1 MRHVF
6 EDEINLNLR
15 EDNTLE
21 IYAGNQLA
29 AEISDGRLDMDFV
42 KEVLEDLDYRVDE
55 KSLAMR
61 EIQDGEQIYSYS
73 KASKSIC
80 RQALLVICVEILAQA
95 TKSSFP
101 LGLTTGGI

>member
-1 MRHVF
+1 MRHIF

-42 KEVLEDLDYRVDE
+42 KEVLEGLDY
-55 KSLAMR
+55 
-61 EIQDGEQIYSYS
+61 
-73 KASKSIC
+73 
-80 RQALLVICVEILAQA
+80 
-95 TKSSFP
+95 
-101 LGLTTGGI
+101 

>member
-1 MRHVF
+1 MRHIF

-42 KEVLEDLDYRVDE
+42 KEVLEGLDYRVDE

-61 EIQDGEQIYSYS
+61 LHT
-73 KASKSIC
+73 
-80 RQALLVICVEILAQA
+80 LLYANN
-95 TKSSFP
+95 
-101 LGLTTGGI
+101 